1 MLSILGFKPPPTTNV
16 YRLPKNG
23 EQVPRFDEPI
33 LTLRYMDPSISLEAG
48 KLYTKVNINKKIY
61 ISSSSVYLRLKDF
74 FSQYDEFI
82 KSNKPIPANPSD
94 FSLNLLTAVGVPP
107 EAFVLDFDEF
117 KLKDF
122 FSFLHIIFIE
132 LNKVEP
138 IASLGSFYN
147 PGQISNYW
155 FRYGNGTP
163 MGDGMSDNKK
173 YKIHFFPK
181 PNYIFFVFLTLLQA
195 INQNDDLKN
204 FTFNMKFTL
213 NERGANPRAENTHFL
228 QDSINGGP
236 SPVIIFYLDNNVDLV
251 KKCLTLFLKTF
262 CTVDEEV
269 GLLLQ
274 SHLKRVSAFNIRVS
288 NLISYAYGDR
298 GTRLDHRIA
307 DKLNG
312 KRRNIYI
319 IPKWILSLQDNCKEK
334 SDDVNRLSQLYFGK
348 DICASTEP
356 INFETGPNQFD
367 DIAYITANNGNILNP
382 PPPSFGC
389 KANGSEWVVIGGRRR
404 KQRPGKTRRAR
415 KHRRRSTHR
424 KH

>member
-1 MLSILGFKPPPTTNV
+1 MLSILGFKPPPKTNV

-23 EQVPRFDEPI
+23 EQVPRFDDPI
-33 LTLRYMDPSISLEAG
+33 LTLRYMDPTISLEAG

-74 FSQYDEFI
+74 FSRYDDFI
-82 KSNKPIPANPSD
+82 KSNKALPANPSD
-94 FSLNLLTAVGVPP
+94 FSFNLLTDLGVPP
-107 EAFVLDFDEF
+107 EAFLLDFDEF

-122 FSFLHIIFIE
+122 FVSLHTIFIE

-138 IASLGSFYN
+138 ITSLGRFYY
-147 PGQISNYW
+147 PGQVSNYW

-163 MGDGMSDNKK
+163 VGDGLSDNKK

-181 PNYIFFVFLTLLQA
+181 PNYIFFVFLTLLHA
-195 INQNDDLKN
+195 IKQNDDLKN

-213 NERGANPRAENTHFL
+213 NERAANPRAANTHFL

-312 KRRNIYI
+312 KRRNTYI

-334 SDDVNRLSQLYFGK
+334 SDDVKVVLKILR
-348 DICASTEP
+348 AST
-356 INFETGPNQFD
+356 
-367 DIAYITANNGNILNP
+367 NI
-382 PPPSFGC
+382 S
-389 KANGSEWVVIGGRRR
+389 
-404 KQRPGKTRRAR
+404 
-415 KHRRRSTHR
+415 
-424 KH
+424 

>member
-1 MLSILGFKPPPTTNV
+1 MLSILGFKPPPKTNV

-33 LTLRYMDPSISLEAG
+33 LTLRYMDPTISLEAG

-74 FSQYDEFI
+74 FSRYDEFI
-82 KSNKPIPANPSD
+82 KSNKALPANPSD
-94 FSLNLLTAVGVPP
+94 FSFNLLTDLGVPP
-107 EAFVLDFDEF
+107 EAFLFDFDEF

-122 FSFLHIIFIE
+122 FSFLHTIFIE

-138 IASLGSFYN
+138 IASLGNFYN
-147 PGQISNYW
+147 AGQISNYW

-163 MGDGMSDNKK
+163 MGDSISDNKK

-181 PNYIFFVFLTLLQA
+181 PNYIFFVFLTLLHA
-195 INQNDDLKN
+195 IKQNDDLKN
-204 FTFNMKFTL
+204 FTFYMKFTL
-213 NERGANPRAENTHFL
+213 NERAANPRAENTHFL

-262 CTVDEEV
+262 CTVDEEI
-269 GLLLQ
+269 GILLQ
-274 SHLKRVSAFNIRVS
+274 SHLKRVSAFNVRVS

-367 DIAYITANNGNILNP
+367 DIAYITANNGDILNP

-389 KANGSEWVVIGGRRR
+389 KANGSEWVVIGGHRR

>member
-1 MLSILGFKPPPTTNV
+1 MLSILGFKPPPKTNV

-33 LTLRYMDPSISLEAG
+33 LTLRYMDPTISLEAG

-107 EAFVLDFDEF
+107 EAFLFDFDEF

-181 PNYIFFVFLTLLQA
+181 PNYIFFVFLTLLHA
-195 INQNDDLKN
+195 IKQNDDLKN
-204 FTFNMKFTL
+204 FTFYMKFTL
-213 NERGANPRAENTHFL
+213 NERAANPRAENTHFL

-269 GLLLQ
+269 GILLQ
-274 SHLKRVSAFNIRVS
+274 SHLKRVSAFNVRVS

-367 DIAYITANNGNILNP
+367 DIAYITANNGDILNP

-389 KANGSEWVVIGGRRR
+389 KANGSEWVVIGGHRR
-404 KQRPGKTRRAR
+404 KQRPGMTRRAR